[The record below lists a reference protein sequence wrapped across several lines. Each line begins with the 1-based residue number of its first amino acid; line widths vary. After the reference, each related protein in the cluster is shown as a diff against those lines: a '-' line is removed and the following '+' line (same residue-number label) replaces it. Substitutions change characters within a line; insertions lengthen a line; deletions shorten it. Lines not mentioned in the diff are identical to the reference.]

1 MFQKIVSN
9 LKGNWPLVGFLV
21 IGLIAFVSSPSKSE
35 QDPLETVTA
44 PASVDTYI
52 PAGHVLVPIEVAN
65 AESLASLVGDMGGV
79 VDLYLASN
87 DTQKGGLKVGSK
99 LKLLRAPLNPQQ
111 YAVLVKDSES
121 PRLLS
126 FSGPFIAV
134 VQNPEAR
141 GNSVTPASAPR
152 KAVRIEYQN

>member
-1 MFQKIVSN
+1 MFQKIHIALKSN
-9 LKGNWPLVGFLV
+9 LTLV
-21 IGLIAFVSSPSKSE
+21 AFVLLGAVAFFASADKK
-35 QDPLETVTA
+35 QRDPLETHKA

-52 PAGHVLVPIEVAN
+52 PRGHVLVPIEVSN
-65 AESLASLVGDMGGV
+65 AESLTSLLGDMGGV

-87 DTQKGGLKVGSK
+87 DRQKGGLKVGSK
-99 LKLLRAPLNPQQ
+99 LKILRAPLNPEQ

-134 VQNPEAR
+134 VQNPDEKGTEVR
-141 GNSVTPASAPR
+141 TTSAPR
-152 KAVRIEYQN
+152 KIHVDYQN